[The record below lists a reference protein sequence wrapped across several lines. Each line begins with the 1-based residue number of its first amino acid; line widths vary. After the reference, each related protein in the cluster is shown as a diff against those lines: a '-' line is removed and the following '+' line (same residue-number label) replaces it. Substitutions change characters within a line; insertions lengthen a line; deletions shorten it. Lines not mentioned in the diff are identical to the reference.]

1 MLSSARCYKKKIG
14 LIVISLIE
22 FIEVMNSTLLLGRIQ
37 KYVKSKEFGQLYSI
51 ITLYGSYGV
60 ERVSRKT

>member
-1 MLSSARCYKKKIG
+1 V
-14 LIVISLIE
+14 IVISSIE
-22 FIEVMNSTLLLGRIQ
+22 SMEVMNSTLLPGRIQ